1 MFRSVHLT
9 RSTMRRLSNV
19 QLTRRPYSS
28 VLDPP
33 GMTPK
38 EDLALDAAA
47 WFCALALFY
56 SPDFED
62 ADELHDEAKSRP
74 KKGKGDPKNEY

>member
-1 MFRSVHLT
+1 
-9 RSTMRRLSNV
+9 
-19 QLTRRPYSS
+19 
-28 VLDPP
+28 
-33 GMTPK
+33 MTPK